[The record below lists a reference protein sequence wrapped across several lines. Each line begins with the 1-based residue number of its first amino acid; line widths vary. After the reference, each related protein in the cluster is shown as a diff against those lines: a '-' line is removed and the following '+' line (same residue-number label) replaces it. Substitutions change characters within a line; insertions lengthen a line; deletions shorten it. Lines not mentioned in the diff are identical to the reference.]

1 MRPCKYFKLIE
12 KIYTGLS
19 YFTPSSLDAGLEKGI
34 NLVSVAKE

>member
-1 MRPCKYFKLIE
+1 MHPCKYFKLIE

-19 YFTPSSLDAGLEKGI
+19 YFTPRSLDAGLEKGI